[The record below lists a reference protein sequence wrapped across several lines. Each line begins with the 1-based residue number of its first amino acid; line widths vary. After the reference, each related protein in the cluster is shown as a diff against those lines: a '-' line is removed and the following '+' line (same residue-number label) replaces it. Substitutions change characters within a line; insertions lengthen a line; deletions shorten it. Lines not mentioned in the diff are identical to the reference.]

1 MAITYVTITAKH
13 DLNGNIK
20 PLIMHWADG
29 RDFEVDKLLDV
40 RTSATVGNGLG
51 KRYICQICNKQV
63 NLFCDSSGK
72 WYIKH

>member
-1 MAITYVTITAKH
+1 MAITYVGVQAMHELDGSIT
-13 DLNGNIK
+13 
-20 PLIMHWADG
+20 PLVMHWPDG
-29 RDFEVDKLLDV
+29 RKFEVDKILDV

-63 NLFCDSSGK
+63 NLFLDNDGK